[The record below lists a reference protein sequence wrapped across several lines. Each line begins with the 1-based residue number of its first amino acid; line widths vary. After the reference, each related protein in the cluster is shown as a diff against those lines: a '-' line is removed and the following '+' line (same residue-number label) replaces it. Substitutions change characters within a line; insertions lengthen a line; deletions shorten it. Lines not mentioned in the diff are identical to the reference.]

1 MQNFLTRKCAN
12 DLEKH
17 GKVQHVSDLSVLL
30 IDNIKR
36 KRKEKSVVFLYEN
49 SQP

>member
-17 GKVQHVSDLSVLL
+17 GKVQHLSDFSILL
-30 IDNIKR
+30 IDNVKI
-36 KRKEKSVVFLYEN
+36 KEKKNLLFFLYES

>member
-17 GKVQHVSDLSVLL
+17 GKVQHVSDLSILL

>member
-17 GKVQHVSDLSVLL
+17 GKVQHVSDLSILL

-36 KRKEKSVVFLYEN
+36 KRKEKSIVFLYEN